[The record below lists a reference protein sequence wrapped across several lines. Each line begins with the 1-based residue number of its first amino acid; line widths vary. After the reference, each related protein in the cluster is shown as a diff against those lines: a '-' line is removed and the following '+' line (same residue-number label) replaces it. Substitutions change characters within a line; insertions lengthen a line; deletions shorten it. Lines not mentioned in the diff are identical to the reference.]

1 MQRTGRAAPA
11 AEEPHL
17 RHPRAEVHN
26 TALPRR
32 GQWLRFCGVFMSAEW
47 HITRQGKQYGPFTE
61 EKLRELAATK
71 RLAPNDLIWRQGMAQ
86 WVAAGAHQS
95 LFSNRSEG
103 DSGIGP
109 VGAPTRVSASDMG
122 TGMPVIDVGA
132 PSRKVSGSRPAAKNT
147 NKRAQTDRLMIAGGV
162 GIVVLALCGIAYK
175 VIQDRREAQ
184 YWINEAEQSRAIGE
198 AMQQRLREEGLR

>member
-1 MQRTGRAAPA
+1 
-11 AEEPHL
+11 
-17 RHPRAEVHN
+17 
-26 TALPRR
+26 
-32 GQWLRFCGVFMSAEW
+32 MSAEW

-71 RLAPNDLIWRQGMAQ
+71 RLSPTDLIWRQGMAQ
-86 WVAAGAHQS
+86 WVPAGTHQS
-95 LFSNRSEG
+95 LFLNQSEG

-109 VGAPTRVSASDMG
+109 VGAPTRVSDSGMG

-132 PSRKVSGSRPAAKNT
+132 PSRKVSGARPAAKNT

-175 VIQDRREAQ
+175 AIQDRREAQ

>member
-1 MQRTGRAAPA
+1 
-11 AEEPHL
+11 
-17 RHPRAEVHN
+17 
-26 TALPRR
+26 
-32 GQWLRFCGVFMSAEW
+32 
-47 HITRQGKQYGPFTE
+47 
-61 EKLRELAATK
+61 
-71 RLAPNDLIWRQGMAQ
+71 
-86 WVAAGAHQS
+86 
-95 LFSNRSEG
+95 
-103 DSGIGP
+103 
-109 VGAPTRVSASDMG
+109 
-122 TGMPVIDVGA
+122 MPVIDVGA